1 MSPTLVMESQDFA
14 LKLREFL
21 EDFDTARWKTEL
33 EAVTRERL
41 ATLERDLNRLL
52 EASPNKA
59 EVREAMKEKWQK
71 VEARLAELSTV
82 LRSSPNPKV
91 KEETAPREQWK
102 EFRARLQSVYE
113 DIASELRT
121 LDIHVPSLRPT
132 NYARN
137 VFHVISALSVLIL
150 IQYILNPTGMI
161 IAAAAFALAGWG
173 METARRYS
181 TQANTLIMKAFTP
194 VAHPHEYHRVNS
206 ATWYVSALLILSLTG
221 SALMCSVAVIVL
233 GFADPAAAL
242 IGRRFG
248 RISLINGRSLEGTL
262 TFIVTGFIGALGVIQ
277 LWHPEISLSHACLMG
292 AVAAVFGGI
301 AELVSSKVDDNM
313 TIPLASGAGCA
324 LIALLCEIPL

>member
-1 MSPTLVMESQDFA
+1 MESQDFA

-33 EAVTRERL
+33 EAVARERL
-41 ATLERDLNRLL
+41 ATLEQDLNRLL
-52 EASPNKA
+52 ESSPKQA
-59 EVREAMKEKWQK
+59 ELREAMKDKWQK
-71 VEARLAELSTV
+71 VEARLAELSKV
-82 LRSSPNPKV
+82 LRSSPGQEL
-91 KEETAPREQWK
+91 KEEAAPREQWK
-102 EFRARLQSVYE
+102 EFRGRLQSVYE

-137 VFHVISALSVLIL
+137 VFHVISALSTLCL
-150 IQYILNPTGMI
+150 IQYVLNPTGMI
-161 IAAAAFALAGWG
+161 IAAAAFAFAGWG
-173 METARRYS
+173 METARRFS
-181 TQANTLIMKAFTP
+181 GQANTLIMKAFTP

-221 SALMCSVAVIVL
+221 SPLLCSVAVIVL
-233 GFADPAAAL
+233 GLADPAAAL

-262 TFIVTGFIGALGVIQ
+262 AFMVTGFLAALAVIQ
-277 LWHPEISLSHACLMG
+277 IWHGDIELPHACFM
-292 AVAAVFGGI
+292 AAIAAVFGGV
-301 AELVSSKVDDNM
+301 AELVSSKIDDNM
-313 TIPLASGAGCA
+313 SIPLASAAGCA